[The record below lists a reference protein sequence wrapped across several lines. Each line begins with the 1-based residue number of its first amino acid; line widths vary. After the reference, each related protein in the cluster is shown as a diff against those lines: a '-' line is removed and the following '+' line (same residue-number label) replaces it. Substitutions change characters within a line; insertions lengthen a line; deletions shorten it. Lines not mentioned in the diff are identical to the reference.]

1 MKFLKSAHTMGMK
14 TIRES
19 KKVILIANGK
29 DKFDILDE
37 CFNGSVTK
45 DKPASIL
52 QVHPN
57 IQVFCRLT
65 N

>member
-1 MKFLKSAHTMGMK
+1 MK

-45 DKPASIL
+45 DKPSISGTSKHTGFL
-52 QVHPN
+52 
-57 IQVFCRLT
+57 
-65 N
+65 